1 MIAVVILHGEF
12 LLYSFH
18 TSIFIITGDDR
29 NIISG
34 KNDDLGTS
42 FKLNITRKTTS
53 LDKKKTETKCLF
65 ARKIKKLE
73 YIYVRFYSSKHYIV
87 KYEIFLLKDK

>member
-1 MIAVVILHGEF
+1 MLLHKKLF
-12 LLYSFH
+12 LFDRSCYLTRCIFVLFVSYYISIFSLYS
-18 TSIFIITGDDR
+18 IITGDDR

-34 KNDDLGTS
+34 KKDDLGTS

-65 ARKIKKLE
+65 ARKIKNLE
-73 YIYVRFYSSKHYIV
+73 YI
-87 KYEIFLLKDK
+87 